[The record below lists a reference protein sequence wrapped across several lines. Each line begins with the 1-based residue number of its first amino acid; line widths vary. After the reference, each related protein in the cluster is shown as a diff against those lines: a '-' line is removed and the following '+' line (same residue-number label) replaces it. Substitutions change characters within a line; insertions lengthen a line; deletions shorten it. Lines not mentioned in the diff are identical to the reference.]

1 MLFRSK
7 EMDFYKE
14 ARLNGKPINISI
26 KGNETIIQSNNVYSR
41 SELVPGL
48 NLSDYYTQNVGNNP
62 SLQPEFMNL
71 LMSYSS
77 QLYANLGLPRGGQ
90 FDPLNVKVLETNT
103 EVVLII
109 TDLFGNI
116 WEGLSEMDRL
126 HR

>member
-1 MLFRSK
+1 M
-7 EMDFYKE
+7 
-14 ARLNGKPINISI
+14 
-26 KGNETIIQSNNVYSR
+26 
-41 SELVPGL
+41 
-48 NLSDYYTQNVGNNP
+48 GNNP
-62 SLQPEFMNL
+62 PLKTEFMNL

-90 FDPLNVKVLETNT
+90 FDPLNVKVIETNT